1 MSGTLDEATAR
12 ALLALGTAT
21 VSEASGIACACDGS
35 VRAVWSG
42 AALCGPAYTVRCR
55 PGDNLPI
62 HHALERVRPGE
73 VLVVDTARHVA
84 GYWGEVLAVAAQ
96 ARGVAGL
103 VTNGGVRDL
112 DALERLRFPAF
123 AAGTDL
129 RGTVKHEQGDLQ
141 VPLVV
146 GGVPVRP
153 GNIVLGDR
161 DGVVI
166 LPAEALA
173 TTLHAARARQAHEA
187 QVIEALRQGRSTVE
201 IFRLPPRT

>member
-1 MSGTLDEATAR
+1 MNGTLDDATAGT
-12 ALLALGTAT
+12 LLALGTAT

-35 VRAVWSG
+35 VRAVWAG
-42 AALCGPAYTVRCR
+42 AAVCGPAYTVRCR

-73 VLVVDTARHVA
+73 VLVIDTGGHIG

-96 ARGVAGL
+96 SRGVAGL

-123 AAGTDL
+123 AAGTGL

-146 GGVPVRP
+146 DGVSVRP
-153 GNIVLGDR
+153 GDIVLADR
-161 DGVVI
+161 DGVVV
-166 LPAEALA
+166 LPAGALA
-173 TTLHAARARQAHEA
+173 ATLGAAQERQAREA

-201 IFRLPPRT
+201 IFRLRSRT